1 VAAGR
6 ERGPRPRRVSLPGVA
21 ELLRPVG
28 PGPATDS
35 GRQAS
40 GREAHPQKITVYLS
54 ADEFLDLE
62 RARLSLHIRGIR
74 VDRGRLVRE
83 AIAVL
88 MADLEAGID
97 ASLIARR
104 LRAVGQSVPAAEVP
118 AAEVPAAEVPAIA
131 VPAIA
136 VPAGAAPSPAV
147 PGAAAPA
154 DGVQAAGAATNGGS
168 ANTVLA
174 NGALADGARVDGARV
189 GGARVGGARADGAGA
204 DGVAAV
210 GASVT
215 GATVD
220 GVPADDACD
229 ASLNGDPVTNTG
241 AGGGP
246 AGPQ

>member
-1 VAAGR
+1 MAAGR

-97 ASLIARR
+97 ASVIARR
-104 LRAVGQSVPAAEVP
+104 LRAVGQSVPAA
-118 AAEVPAAEVPAIA
+118 
-131 VPAIA
+131 A
-136 VPAGAAPSPAV
+136 VPAGAAPA
-147 PGAAAPA
+147 AAAPA
-154 DGVQAAGAATNGGS
+154 DGVQATGAATNGGS
-168 ANTVLA
+168 ANTVLI
-174 NGALADGARVDGARV
+174 N
-189 GGARVGGARADGAGA
+189 GARADGAGA
-204 DGVAAV
+204 DGVAAL

-220 GVPADDACD
+220 GVPADDAYG
-229 ASLNGDPVTNTG
+229 ASLNGDAATN
-241 AGGGP
+241 
-246 AGPQ
+246 

>member
-1 VAAGR
+1 MAAGR

-97 ASLIARR
+97 ASVIARR

-136 VPAGAAPSPAV
+136 VPAGAAPSPAA

-189 GGARVGGARADGAGA
+189 DGARVDGARADGAGA

-220 GVPADDACD
+220 GVPADDAYD

>member
-1 VAAGR
+1 MAAGR

-97 ASLIARR
+97 ASVIARR

-136 VPAGAAPSPAV
+136 VPAGAAPSPAA

-189 GGARVGGARADGAGA
+189 GGAGA

-220 GVPADDACD
+220 GVPADDAYD

>member
-6 ERGPRPRRVSLPGVA
+6 ERGSRPRRVSLPGVA

-28 PGPATDS
+28 PGPASDP

-97 ASLIARR
+97 ASVIARR
-104 LRAVGQSVPAAEVP
+104 LRAVGQSIPAD
-118 AAEVPAAEVPAIA
+118 A
-131 VPAIA
+131 VPAD
-136 VPAGAAPSPAV
+136 AAP
-147 PGAAAPA
+147 AAGVPA
-154 DGVQAAGAATNGGS
+154 DGVQATGAAMDTGS
-168 ANTVLA
+168 ANSVLA
-174 NGALADGARVDGARV
+174 S
-189 GGARVGGARADGAGA
+189 GARADGARADGARA
-204 DGVAAV
+204 DGVAAL

-220 GVPADDACD
+220 SVPADDAYG
-229 ASLNGDPVTNTG
+229 AAVNGTAVNGAAVMSTG
-241 AGGGP
+241 VGGGP